1 MSSKRSAV
9 LRNTAAW
16 RLSALATGV
25 FVLGTAAVFAVALQ
39 ALRVSIHRRDD
50 VWLTGEID
58 SLAQVAVSGS
68 LEQLAQ
74 EFTRE
79 LNELRHR
86 SLWPATKKPKDS
98 HGGGVFLAL
107 LDPQGHALLI
117 ASNLPGQKLRGL
129 VDADLL
135 TTAKPHL
142 VRLPGL
148 DHPVR
153 VVAHRLDDGRI
164 LAMGQS
170 QGGDQALLEETAEY
184 LAWAWFAVAVC
195 GFAVSWLSA
204 RRVLARVDKITALA
218 GAITGDHLEQRLP
231 HELHQDEIS
240 RLAETFNV
248 MLDRVESSV
257 TQLRTVGESLAH
269 DLRSPVTAIR
279 ASLEVALTDRD
290 AEQLRDDVA
299 AALEGL
305 DHLSA
310 TLDASLDTA
319 EAQAGALR
327 LRRTELDLK
336 ELVEGLIE
344 LYLPAARERGLALG
358 LQTAEEVTVSADE
371 GLVRRAVA
379 NLLDNGLAHLPPGCR
394 IAVTVGVR
402 DNQAFIDVA
411 DDGPGFPS
419 EVRDSAFERSVRGG
433 RSHGAGLGLAL
444 VRAVALM
451 HGGDVHLLQPSEGGS
466 VIRMMFP
473 LKPA

>member
-1 MSSKRSAV
+1 MSSRRSPA

-25 FVLGTAAVFAVALQ
+25 FVLGTAVVFAVALH

-58 SLAQVAVSGS
+58 SLVQVAASGS
-68 LEQLAQ
+68 REHLAE
-74 EFTRE
+74 EFAHE
-79 LNELRHR
+79 LDELRHR
-86 SLWPATKKPKDS
+86 SLLPANEKPKD
-98 HGGGVFLAL
+98 GEEGVAFFAL
-107 LDPQGHALLI
+107 LDPQGRPLLL
-117 ASNLPGQKLRGL
+117 ASDPPSKKIRGL
-129 VDADLL
+129 ADAGLL
-135 TTAKPHL
+135 GTQKPH
-142 VRLPGL
+142 VIRLPKI

-153 VVAHRLDDGRI
+153 VVARRLADGRI

-170 QGGDQALLEETAEY
+170 QAGDQALVEETAEY
-184 LAWAWFAVAVC
+184 LAWAWLAVAMC
-195 GFAVSWLSA
+195 GFVVSWLSA

-248 MLDRVESSV
+248 MLDRVQASV
-257 TQLRTVGESLAH
+257 TQLRTVADSLAH

-279 ASLEVALTDRD
+279 ASLEVALTGRD
-290 AEQLRDDVA
+290 EERLRDDVA

-327 LRRTELDLK
+327 LRRTEFDLK
-336 ELVEGLIE
+336 DLIEGLIE

-358 LQTAEEVTVSADE
+358 LQTGGEMTISADE

-379 NLLDNGLAHLPPGCR
+379 NLLDNGLAHLPRGCR
-394 IAVTVGVR
+394 MAVTVGVHE
-402 DNQAFIDVA
+402 NQAIIDVA
-411 DDGPGFPS
+411 DNGPGFPS
-419 EVRDSAFERSVRGG
+419 EVRDNAFERSVRGG
-433 RSHGAGLGLAL
+433 RSQGAGLGLAL

-451 HGGDVHLLQPSEGGS
+451 HGGEVHLLQPPDGGS
-466 VIRMMFP
+466 VIRMTLP
-473 LKPA
+473 LRPA